1 VVDLRR
7 SLLPWGLRARE
18 RRVIPRSLPSEHRV
32 TLASRTLGLPPQAP
46 RIWIDD
52 SHTRAALEITG
63 GTSPIVAIGPG
74 ANWICKTWPID
85 RFIRLADALTGDG
98 RCFDGARLLLVGGAE
113 ELEISRP
120 FWRAFP
126 ADRIVE
132 AFGADVPTTAALLA
146 RCNLFVGN
154 DSAMMHLAAAV
165 GIPTVGLFGPTNE
178 EHYGPWGD
186 NGLAVRTPEPVE
198 TLLAT
203 RRRGEPDR
211 TLLGSLTVEAV
222 LDAIAKRWPDMGGH
236 RAGDGA
242 DDRIR
247 IASDG

>member
-1 VVDLRR
+1 M
-7 SLLPWGLRARE
+7 
-18 RRVIPRSLPSEHRV
+18 
-32 TLASRTLGLPPQAP
+32 
-46 RIWIDD
+46 
-52 SHTRAALEITG
+52 
-63 GTSPIVAIGPG
+63 AIGPG
-74 ANWICKTWPID
+74 AHWICKTWPID
-85 RFIRLADALTGDG
+85 RFIRLADALIGDR
-98 RCFDGARLLLVGGAE
+98 RCFDGAGLLLVGGAE

-132 AFGADVPTTAALLA
+132 AFRADVPTTAALPA
-146 RCNLFVGN
+146 RCNLFVIN

-165 GIPTVGLFGPTNE
+165 VIPTVGLFRPTNE

-186 NGLAVRTPEPVE
+186 NGPAIRTPRPVE

-203 RRRGEPDR
+203 RWRGEPHR
-211 TLLGSLTVEAV
+211 TLLVSLTVEGV
-222 LDAIAKRWPDMGGH
+222 LEAIAKRWPDLRGH